1 MHLDTVLEAFAN
13 INGATFVGIDTDSV
27 VSLKGGRK
35 NPQRGRVH
43 KVTLGSTVMCF
54 QNKHVNGYEAMVR
67 RRLAQAG
74 KDPDSFKLG
83 PRVWGTRLPELPIV
97 VHEKDGVVKHYLEV
111 IFMHAGTSH
120 YYMDTPDNIIPKDM
134 IIGLET
140 PPRPSET
147 GQAGNNDR
155 VIIRTYDIA
164 SITALRINNTVYR

>member
-1 MHLDTVLEAFAN
+1 MHLITVFEACRN
-13 INGATFVGIDTDSV
+13 INGSSFVGIDTDSIV
-27 VSLKGGRK
+27 TLKGGKK
-35 NPQRGRVH
+35 NPQQGRVH

-67 RRLAQAG
+67 RRLEQEG
-74 KDPDSFKLG
+74 KDPDSFKLS
-83 PRVWGTRLPELPIV
+83 PRVWGTRIPEMPIV

-120 YYMDTPDNIIPKDM
+120 YYMDTPDNIISKDM
-134 IIGLET
+134 IIGLEA
-140 PPRPSET
+140 PRQSVK
-147 GQAGNNDR
+147 GQAANNDR